1 MGQCIYC
8 GSTRIQNKG
17 KDTINPTCR
26 NCMDIKSTRSLKNF
40 LIYILENDR
49 YRWGKVVDYNK
60 RKRSEIAIEVRKIRD
75 SKFVKKNNWTDD
87 YTKSST
93 NPNTKLA
100 KWRRARDK
108 KWKSFNFEGTRY
120 QTFDFIQNGNNLKK
134 KK

>member
-1 MGQCIYC
+1 
-8 GSTRIQNKG
+8 
-17 KDTINPTCR
+17 
-26 NCMDIKSTRSLKNF
+26 MDIKSTRSLKNF
-40 LIYILENDR
+40 LIYILDNDR

-60 RKRSEIAIEVRKIRD
+60 RKRSEIAIEVRKLRD